1 MQTLDD
7 AYLTYNVVME
17 YFRLDK
23 QKFID
28 NEITTLD
35 ELLQLTKSDLQ
46 ELDVPQAKIE
56 LFLELVARRTN
67 RRPTH
72 LWGKEDVV
80 KWLKTKTEDKEL
92 ISLFDKMGING
103 AGLLRMTNDD
113 LREEMG
119 MKLKQRKEVW
129 SWIEELKRTTQ
140 VFSKETEENE
150 LEDRSELICVPQI
163 PEDKTTFCL
172 EKNDANWQE
181 FKKLA
186 DRNKYLP
193 RVSFVGPT
201 QCGKSHLAREMMEF
215 EERIIKQRG
224 PSTAL
229 PSQEHPTTGNI
240 NQYVGNVNNERV
252 VLLDGEGAD
261 GRIPL
266 KFFKALKH
274 KLSAIFKPE
283 QLDAF
288 TKNRTDYVSRCFPQL
303 FYILSNVIIFT
314 NRQALANREYI
325 ARIEQFTMRSVAN
338 QQSRNLPY
346 LIVVQNFCN
355 PPSEQTDSGEDP
367 YDVENSTSLFLRSLE
382 SDGHDVKDLLRNSF
396 SGFCFIKIPDGRIF
410 PTQYCEQLKQL
421 KGIVQREIQ
430 RMRVEKLSYTLNVAN
445 MFTDYMWY
453 RVAERV
459 LQIVNSQQEVNI
471 SEIFFDVN
479 LPKKDSRFKA
489 VIKFFKETLTLLP
502 KPVGTSIPDYVK
514 SRTDRFARA
523 RELAVTAYCFA
534 YINQLKENLGVTS
547 LQKGEN
553 IDQLLRD
560 GYLKPLLTVVNQLQ
574 PCEAHDK
581 NGCCMQER
589 IVHSSHNFQNPLRRG
604 IINIATVFKN
614 LFGGNQEITASDDS
628 TALEQLFRNKIE
640 NLISLPEEKLHQE
653 RVEFVQSWPRNSEYE
668 FCSKYCAFCFSPMA
682 LGSMYSCGH
691 MFCKKCS
698 DSANEI
704 VCPFDGKTVNYLD
717 DASKVPKGA
726 APRVLSLDGGEHR
739 GLVPIILLQHIEK
752 LTCARITELFD
763 YIIGTGSGGLVALS
777 LSSGI
782 NLSLCKAYYNDII
795 KTVFWKRSVKSAF
808 GGPKYSMTKLTKAV
822 KGQLP
827 PKTLLEIGAMRDNP
841 KVAVLSVETS
851 RNKRVLFCSYT
862 PCSNDPNMMYV
873 VNTQLYFAATATS
886 AIPTYLRAVKGI
898 GQLKFVDGGVVTNN
912 PANIGMEEAK
922 RIWPNEADVLVSLG
936 PGIKPATKPSQASPD
951 SMFEWINKFAEVT
964 DHSECTH
971 QELDTQY
978 HLPGSTVYY
987 ARFDPMLT
995 HNVSLDS
1002 ATQDMTQLEMDT
1014 LKYIQVNDQKLQD
1027 TARML
1032 LAKLFYC
1039 NLSWNGSR
1047 YGFTINSRL
1056 PIARTREIIRQQIM
1070 LNYVSLQLDVVAP
1083 KVTKKYG
1090 NVYLAGGD
1098 VLKSTDV
1105 LYTQRIELSLT
1116 NESFGV
1122 FTFIPEASSG
1132 TFYAVIS
1139 LSVPSSSQRFPISG
1153 CPIKLEQHLALPPLR
1168 VGSTWTHVDLK

>member
-1 MQTLDD
+1 
-7 AYLTYNVVME
+7 
-17 YFRLDK
+17 
-23 QKFID
+23 
-28 NEITTLD
+28 
-35 ELLQLTKSDLQ
+35 
-46 ELDVPQAKIE
+46 
-56 LFLELVARRTN
+56 
-67 RRPTH
+67 
-72 LWGKEDVV
+72 
-80 KWLKTKTEDKEL
+80 
-92 ISLFDKMGING
+92 
-103 AGLLRMTNDD
+103 
-113 LREEMG
+113 
-119 MKLKQRKEVW
+119 
-129 SWIEELKRTTQ
+129 
-140 VFSKETEENE
+140 
-150 LEDRSELICVPQI
+150 
-163 PEDKTTFCL
+163 
-172 EKNDANWQE
+172 
-181 FKKLA
+181 
-186 DRNKYLP
+186 
-193 RVSFVGPT
+193 
-201 QCGKSHLAREMMEF
+201 
-215 EERIIKQRG
+215 
-224 PSTAL
+224 
-229 PSQEHPTTGNI
+229 
-240 NQYVGNVNNERV
+240 
-252 VLLDGEGAD
+252 
-261 GRIPL
+261 
-266 KFFKALKH
+266 
-274 KLSAIFKPE
+274 
-283 QLDAF
+283 
-288 TKNRTDYVSRCFPQL
+288 
-303 FYILSNVIIFT
+303 
-314 NRQALANREYI
+314 
-325 ARIEQFTMRSVAN
+325 
-338 QQSRNLPY
+338 
-346 LIVVQNFCN
+346 
-355 PPSEQTDSGEDP
+355 
-367 YDVENSTSLFLRSLE
+367 
-382 SDGHDVKDLLRNSF
+382 
-396 SGFCFIKIPDGRIF
+396 
-410 PTQYCEQLKQL
+410 
-421 KGIVQREIQ
+421 
-430 RMRVEKLSYTLNVAN
+430 
-445 MFTDYMWY
+445 
-453 RVAERV
+453 
-459 LQIVNSQQEVNI
+459 
-471 SEIFFDVN
+471 
-479 LPKKDSRFKA
+479 
-489 VIKFFKETLTLLP
+489 
-502 KPVGTSIPDYVK
+502 
-514 SRTDRFARA
+514 
-523 RELAVTAYCFA
+523 
-534 YINQLKENLGVTS
+534 
-547 LQKGEN
+547 
-553 IDQLLRD
+553 
-560 GYLKPLLTVVNQLQ
+560 
-574 PCEAHDK
+574 
-581 NGCCMQER
+581 MQER

-912 PANIGMEEAK
+912 PANIGMEEAR

-1139 LSVPSSSQRFPISG
+1139 LSVPSSSQCFPISG

>member
-1 MQTLDD
+1 
-7 AYLTYNVVME
+7 
-17 YFRLDK
+17 
-23 QKFID
+23 
-28 NEITTLD
+28 
-35 ELLQLTKSDLQ
+35 
-46 ELDVPQAKIE
+46 
-56 LFLELVARRTN
+56 
-67 RRPTH
+67 
-72 LWGKEDVV
+72 
-80 KWLKTKTEDKEL
+80 
-92 ISLFDKMGING
+92 
-103 AGLLRMTNDD
+103 
-113 LREEMG
+113 
-119 MKLKQRKEVW
+119 
-129 SWIEELKRTTQ
+129 
-140 VFSKETEENE
+140 
-150 LEDRSELICVPQI
+150 
-163 PEDKTTFCL
+163 
-172 EKNDANWQE
+172 
-181 FKKLA
+181 
-186 DRNKYLP
+186 
-193 RVSFVGPT
+193 
-201 QCGKSHLAREMMEF
+201 
-215 EERIIKQRG
+215 
-224 PSTAL
+224 
-229 PSQEHPTTGNI
+229 
-240 NQYVGNVNNERV
+240 
-252 VLLDGEGAD
+252 
-261 GRIPL
+261 
-266 KFFKALKH
+266 
-274 KLSAIFKPE
+274 
-283 QLDAF
+283 
-288 TKNRTDYVSRCFPQL
+288 
-303 FYILSNVIIFT
+303 
-314 NRQALANREYI
+314 
-325 ARIEQFTMRSVAN
+325 
-338 QQSRNLPY
+338 
-346 LIVVQNFCN
+346 
-355 PPSEQTDSGEDP
+355 
-367 YDVENSTSLFLRSLE
+367 
-382 SDGHDVKDLLRNSF
+382 
-396 SGFCFIKIPDGRIF
+396 
-410 PTQYCEQLKQL
+410 
-421 KGIVQREIQ
+421 
-430 RMRVEKLSYTLNVAN
+430 MRVEKLSYTLNVAN

-752 LTCARITELFD
+752 LTLLSITELFD